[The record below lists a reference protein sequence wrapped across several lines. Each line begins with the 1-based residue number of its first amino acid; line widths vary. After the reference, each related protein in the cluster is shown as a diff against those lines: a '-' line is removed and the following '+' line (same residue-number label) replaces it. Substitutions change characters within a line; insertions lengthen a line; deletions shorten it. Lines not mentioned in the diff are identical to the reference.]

1 MRDSVLFMSSTLVSI
16 DPTPT
21 KLIMEPVLIF
31 LSLFA
36 LLRVD
41 AVDQRQPLYLLNLIP
56 FRDDRPDA
64 GWDEGLELIPAANL
78 AIQHI
83 NRSEILKG
91 YELNV
96 INTNSEACQLNNG
109 NDGIVNFVRYSI
121 HSDKNI
127 VGVVGL
133 FCSTSAE
140 KLSPVAGRD
149 GVDLIQIASSNSPE
163 FVLSLEIDPPKYPHL
178 YRTISST
185 LALSEVVVEMMKSFN
200 WERISVIGEDFSGIP
215 FSSTARAFEMAVNA
229 ANDSMELEIL
239 LHREISQSYVSP
251 VLIELQKSGGKLVVV
266 SATLE
271 TVKRIL
277 CDNEVSSTGSGLVY
291 VVLLYS
297 LEEVANAC
305 GSKSLEVLES
315 TFFVYFQLFRED
327 NVEIISGENA
337 SQFNSSYFKELQ
349 RAHKED
355 QNVNLNGSIY
365 AAHMYDQ
372 IWAFALALNRSSSY
386 LNLTDYRYGDA
397 NATRIIENEL
407 KTLSFEGASG
417 LIQFGPT
424 KEAQTNVYVTLLNSD
439 VESQTALYSPITKQ
453 FSSSFNKSDIPLD
466 SFQEF
471 HQPLWL
477 VVASY
482 FVATFCFVLVTAV
495 LILHVYFRDSKEIK
509 ATSLFLCNL
518 IFLGCYFLCFGL
530 VITIT
535 QEGFVLPPLVVT
547 ILCNLELWFNFL
559 GIDVIFTTLFVRLL
573 RIYYIFS
580 KFKKLG
586 RLWDD
591 KSLSLIVILVCVG
604 HSVLLIA
611 WTAADTF
618 RYQEEHFITSA
629 GFLSS
634 KQVCHSEFLLLW
646 TILLYVYVSILFVL
660 VIFLAVKTR
669 RIKRQEFK
677 DTKKINAFVFFFFI
691 VLIPSLALWQI
702 FLAQKMYVLAYI
714 FYVIG
719 YASIILLCE
728 FCLFIPKLVPLF
740 IHKKKYRIHRGSI
753 GEVLVKT
760 ISSITEKYS
769 TENTEN

>member
-1 MRDSVLFMSSTLVSI
+1 MLPVSLLVLFSNV
-16 DPTPT
+16 
-21 KLIMEPVLIF
+21 
-31 LSLFA
+31 A

-78 AIQHI
+78 AIQQI

-96 INTNSEACQLNNG
+96 INTNSEACQLNYV

-133 FCSTSAE
+133 FCSTNTE

-178 YRTISST
+178 YRTMSST
-185 LALSEVVVEMMKSFN
+185 LALSEVVVEMMKMFN
-200 WERISVIGEDFSGIP
+200 WKKISVIGEELAGTF
-215 FSSTARAFEMAVNA
+215 FSSSAKAVEMAVRA
-229 ANDSMELEIL
+229 ASNDSQELRIL
-239 LHREISQSYVSP
+239 LYREISHSYVCP
-251 VLIELQKSGGKLVVV
+251 VLTELQQSGGKVVVV

-277 CDNEVSSTGSGLVY
+277 CDDAVSSTGSGLVY
-291 VVLLYS
+291 VILLYS

-305 GSKSLEVLES
+305 DGKSFEVLES

-349 RAHKED
+349 RAHEED
-355 QNVNLNGSIY
+355 QNVNLNGSMY

-407 KTLSFEGASG
+407 KSLSFEGASG

-453 FSSSFNKSDIPLD
+453 FSSSFNKSDIPFD
-466 SFQEF
+466 HFEVF

-477 VVASY
+477 VVVSY
-482 FVATFCFVLVTAV
+482 FIVTFCFVLVTAV
-495 LILHVYFRDSKEIK
+495 LILHVYFRDNKEIR

-518 IFLGCYFLCFGL
+518 IFLGCYLLCFGL

-586 RLWDD
+586 RFWDN

-604 HSVLLIA
+604 HSVLLVA

-634 KQVCHSEFLLLW
+634 KQVCHSEFLLIW
-646 TILLYVYVSILFVL
+646 TILLYVYMSILFAF

-691 VLIPSLALWQI
+691 VLIPSLALWEI
-702 FLAQKMYVLAYI
+702 FLSQKMYVLAYI

-719 YASIILLCE
+719 YTSIILLCE

-740 IHKKKYRIHRGSI
+740 TRKKYHVVHR
-753 GEVLVKT
+753 LV
-760 ISSITEKYS
+760 
-769 TENTEN
+769 NL